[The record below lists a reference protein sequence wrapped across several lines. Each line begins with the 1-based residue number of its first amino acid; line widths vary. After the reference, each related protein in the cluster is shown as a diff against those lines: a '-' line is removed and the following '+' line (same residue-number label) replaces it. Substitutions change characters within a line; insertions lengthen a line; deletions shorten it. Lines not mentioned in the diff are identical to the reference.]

1 MRRRRHKNSECVLE
15 EMAEEKKS
23 EKGQGVASRLARPN
37 ILELQ
42 PYRCARDDYSEGIL
56 LDANEN
62 AIGPTSVP
70 TNSLDPYDNH
80 LKLERYPDPYQYD
93 LKEKYAAY
101 RGHGLTP
108 ANLFVGVGSDE
119 AIDLLMRI
127 FCQPAVDNILITP
140 PTYGMYKVCA
150 KVNDVEVLSCP
161 LSKDFDLRVP
171 EVSKKT
177 EVRIYC
183 GYESTQPSFLSSL
196 IQTLEAANSRT
207 KLLFICSPGNP
218 TCKAIPLGEIEKVAA
233 SSQYEGLVVVDEAYV
248 DFSDKGSAIS
258 LIHKYPNIVVLQTL
272 SKAFGLAGIRCGFA
286 IAAPDV
292 IQLMNNV
299 KAPYNVNSLTS
310 EVAINALNAINT
322 LEKNISIL
330 LSQRDVVAAKLESLD
345 FVVEVFP
352 SDSNFILFRMLANAK
367 DVYTM
372 VSFHFKCEIARIGR
386 VLMCC
391 W

>member
-1 MRRRRHKNSECVLE
+1 MTSWGSTSQFAASMTQNSECSLND
-15 EMAEEKKS
+15 MAEEKKS
-23 EKGQGVASRLARPN
+23 EKGQGVAARLARPN

-127 FCQPAVDNILITP
+127 FCQPAADNILITP

-171 EVSKKT
+171 EVS
-177 EVRIYC
+177 
-183 GYESTQPSFLSSL
+183 
-196 IQTLEAANSRT
+196 
-207 KLLFICSPGNP
+207 
-218 TCKAIPLGEIEKVAA
+218 
-233 SSQYEGLVVVDEAYV
+233 
-248 DFSDKGSAIS
+248 
-258 LIHKYPNIVVLQTL
+258 
-272 SKAFGLAGIRCGFA
+272 
-286 IAAPDV
+286 
-292 IQLMNNV
+292 
-299 KAPYNVNSLTS
+299 
-310 EVAINALNAINT
+310 
-322 LEKNISIL
+322 
-330 LSQRDVVAAKLESLD
+330 
-345 FVVEVFP
+345 
-352 SDSNFILFRMLANAK
+352 
-367 DVYTM
+367 
-372 VSFHFKCEIARIGR
+372 
-386 VLMCC
+386 
-391 W
+391 